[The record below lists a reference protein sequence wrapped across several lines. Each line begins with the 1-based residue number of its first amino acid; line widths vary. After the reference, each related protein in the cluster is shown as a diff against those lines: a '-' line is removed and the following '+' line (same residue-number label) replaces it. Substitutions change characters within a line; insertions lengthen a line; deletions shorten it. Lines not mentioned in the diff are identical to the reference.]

1 MKKTVLMFVAALTMV
16 ASAQAKT
23 VKKTFKAQGKCEMC
37 QARIQ
42 KAAKAVPGVLTA
54 AWNKDTKVCSVVFDD
69 SKTNLNKIEKA
80 VAAAGHDTD
89 KAKASAAT
97 YAKLP
102 GCCKYRK

>member
-1 MKKTVLMFVAALTMV
+1 MGLIVFFVILPKKY
-16 ASAQAKT
+16 SAQAKT

>member
-1 MKKTVLMFVAALTMV
+1 MKKIALMLVASLAIV

-23 VKKTFKAQGKCEMC
+23 VKKSFKANGLCEMC

-42 KAAKAVPGVLTA
+42 KACKAVPGVLTA
-54 AWNKDTKVCSVVFDD
+54 SWNKDTKVCNVVFDD

-89 KAKASAAT
+89 KVKATTAA
-97 YAKLP
+97 YNKLP